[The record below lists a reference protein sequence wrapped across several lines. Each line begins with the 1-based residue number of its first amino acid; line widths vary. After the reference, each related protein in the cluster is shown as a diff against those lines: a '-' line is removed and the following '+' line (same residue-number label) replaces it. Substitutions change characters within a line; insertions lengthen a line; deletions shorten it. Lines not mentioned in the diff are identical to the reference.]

1 MIFRKPPKR
10 RTDAFRDESHAMRL
24 VRYALIL
31 ALLGSAFWG
40 LWENNNRRMAGVTA
54 GGGAQPSAARLSDAE
69 SAKVG
74 EYAERFQREYGVPI
88 VIEVRVDVPARN
100 VLNALAGVAAQGD
113 DPTRVV
119 LVLCPSAERVFFLA
133 PSAVRKA
140 LGEDAQALAGPLFVP
155 YFASGDW
162 RSGLKEALHRMAV
175 RLDADFPTP
184 GDRLE

>member
-10 RTDAFRDESHAMRL
+10 RSDAFRDESPTMRL

-31 ALLGSAFWG
+31 ALLGAAFWG
-40 LWENNNRRMAGVTA
+40 LWENNNRRMVGVTA
-54 GGGAQPSAARLSDAE
+54 GTGVRPSAARLSEAE
-69 SAKVG
+69 SVKIA

-88 VIEVRVDVPARN
+88 IIEVRADMPAQN
-100 VLNALAGVAAQGD
+100 VLDALAGVAAKGG

-133 PSAVRKA
+133 PAAVRRA

-175 RLDADFPTP
+175 RLDADFP
-184 GDRLE
+184 RRW